1 MTKKKTESA
10 AAPKTAP
17 SAAAESAAESLS
29 VIKIGAPTAA
39 DMGALAT
46 FALEGHGH
54 RHNWYGSETSKARVM
69 AAKLVEYRLREVA
82 PKDTKEAVAA
92 DNADTFLKMREELK
106 KPNPCP
112 NRVKDLS
119 YKLRAYHPPCSALFV
134 TDRGWE
140 ELAKLGISAK
150 TADKVCG

>member
-1 MTKKKTESA
+1 MTKKKNETVATE
-10 AAPKTAP
+10 PKVP
-17 SAAAESAAESLS
+17 SAAAESATESRP

-54 RHNWYGSETSKARVM
+54 RHQWYGSETSKARVM
-69 AAKLVEYRLREVA
+69 HAKLVEYRLREVA

-92 DNADTFLKMREELK
+92 ENAATFVKMREELK
-106 KPNPCP
+106 KLNPCP

-119 YKLRAYHPPCSALFV
+119 YKLRVYNPPCSALFV
-134 TDRGWE
+134 TDKGWE
-140 ELAKLGISAK
+140 ELAKLGISQK
-150 TADKVCG
+150 TASKVCG